1 MRPSARRRQRG
12 GEVRTWGD
20 GLGDDGVPALRAP
33 RDEDLRGRRVVLL
46 CDLERLGV
54 LGEPLVS
61 RHCRFLSEQTPKS

>member
-46 CDLERLGV
+46 RDLERLG
-54 LGEPLVS
+54 LFGELLVS
-61 RHCRFLSEQTPKS
+61 RHCRLLFQRAPKC